1 MRRSFPTPSRLLA
14 SLALLAAI
22 AAPLGARA
30 ETTLEVAY
38 IPIMPM
44 AQLFVIEGE
53 GWAKAEGLDLKLTK
67 FSSGPA
73 IVQAIASGGYD
84 VMYLGIGPA
93 MVSRANGVPIKVV
106 ASNIVEQV
114 GLVARGDFAKTMKA
128 AASPAE
134 GVRRF
139 AAQTGHKPKIA
150 TLPKGSTPDTV
161 LRYWLTH
168 VAGLKMDD
176 VEILGMG
183 EDKVQQAMLAR
194 TVDGA
199 SILEPVV
206 SIIRARLPETSVV
219 ASGSQMF
226 KDQPGA
232 IVAVRE
238 KVMAEKRDAIAKL
251 VALHIRATDLLKSD
265 PKRAAR
271 DVHAFVG
278 KGLVPLETIEQAIRS
293 PLSNFVSD
301 PHRIVPAT
309 QRLQDF
315 SAEIGTLKKPVNLA
329 ELFDTSIYDQ
339 AVKR

>member
-1 MRRSFPTPSRLLA
+1 MARRTMAAALTILAGLLPA
-14 SLALLAAI
+14 
-22 AAPLGARA
+22 GARA

-44 AQLFVIEGE
+44 AQLFVMEGE
-53 GWAKAEGLDLKLTK
+53 GWTKAEGLNLKLTK

-114 GLVARGDFAKTMKA
+114 GLVARGDFAKVMTA
-128 AASPAE
+128 AASPAD

-139 AAQTGHKPKIA
+139 TAETGRKPKIA

-161 LRYWLTH
+161 LRYWLLR
-168 VAGLKMDD
+168 VAGLELDD

-194 TVDGA
+194 TVDAA

-206 SIIRARLPETSVV
+206 TIIRDRLPDTAIV
-219 ASGSQMF
+219 AAGSEMF

-238 KVMAEKRDAIAKL
+238 SVLADKRDAIAAL
-251 VALHIRATDLLKSD
+251 VALHLRATELLKSD

-278 KGLVPLETIEQAIRS
+278 KGLVPIETIEQAIRS

-309 QRLQDF
+309 QLLQDF
-315 SAEIGTLKKPVNLA
+315 SAEVGTLKKAVNLS
-329 ELFDTSIYDQ
+329 ELFDTSIYDKI
-339 AVKR
+339 VKRR